1 MILDMSPTSVG
12 RFIATALATGWLIT
26 SSVKQ
31 DSPGVSDSSASGAR
45 PTAAETVP
53 TVKFTGRLS
62 DPMRETP
69 APQRGRNPFVY
80 GARLSIPRDGV
91 PAAAEPV
98 AMTPA
103 LPVEPPQPVFKLSG
117 IAASQRDGIDCS
129 HRDRDRQRRD
139 GLCQGRRQAVE
150 RLFRGERRR
159 RVDHARRR
167 RRCYADT
174 ASPVGAGL
182 SCRP

>member
-69 APQRGRNPFVY
+69 VPQRGRNPFVY
-80 GARLSIPRDGV
+80 GARRSMPRDDV

-103 LPVEPPQPVFKLSG
+103 PPVEPPQPVFKLSG
-117 IAASQRDGIDCS
+117 IAASQKDGMTVLTAIVIDNGVMVFAKAGDKLS
-129 HRDRDRQRRD
+129 N
-139 GLCQGRRQAVE
+139 GYSVVNVE
-150 RLFRGERRR
+150 EGSITLVDAGGVTQTLRL
-159 RVDHARRR
+159 
-167 RRCYADT
+167 
-174 ASPVGAGL
+174 P
-182 SCRP
+182 